1 MSLRLQSPFLGTPLL
16 HASLNRRDN
25 GNNVFDDRRRRAFRS
40 KRIYSEKQNDWLANF
55 SQFCG
60 KNVQL
65 LRKSLDSRCRME
77 VKCLKEPFVRSRE
90 LVRSLAPVWEEGLFF
105 LRCSV
110 FFIVISGV
118 CLLVWYGQNKARAFV
133 ETKLLP
139 SVCSMI
145 SESIQREVDFGKVR
159 RVSPMCIT
167 LEACSIGPH
176 GEEFSCGEVP
186 TMKLCVRPFASL
198 RRGKIVVDAILS
210 NPTVLVAQ
218 KKDFTWLGIPLSEA
232 SLQSHLSSE
241 EGIDFRTKTRRI
253 SREEAGIRWDNERDN
268 DARIAAETGYIVPCK
283 NSSQAKDDAQKH
295 DRHFTDIANSNSF
308 ICMDKKMHSADQHC
322 MDTGV
327 DYDVKHAELEK
338 SFGIKIPGSGLKFLS
353 KMLKGPRKYKFKWN
367 SKSHNNSMSDN
378 SAKRRILERSASAAI
393 SYFHSLSQQKPDEP
407 SVSSA
412 NYDELSLD
420 MLLVNGEKD
429 ISNPYDYHVPYG
441 ERSLTNDLDG
451 EDYRGKEKWLVAGKK
466 ATTVD
471 KFTVSCDPFLMT
483 VDRLCTLL
491 RTKGS
496 SCVEDIVNSTESE
509 TLSSQRGDISMNV
522 VNQNAGDVAHDNRSG
537 NQPHEFTFKKH
548 ENQPVTNHWRPIW
561 PWNIKLKEVVNNIL
575 TGSSKKLTGG
585 VDLNTADNAP
595 HLSDGLEKLP
605 AVYAEKTLP
614 IMLDSVQFKG
624 GTLILLAYGD
634 TEPR

>member
-16 HASLNRRDN
+16 HASSN
-25 GNNVFDDRRRRAFRS
+25 GRSKRINATRAFRS
-40 KRIYSEKQNDWLANF
+40 KRICSERQNDWLAQVVKF
-55 SQFCG
+55 SRFCG

-65 LRKSLDSRCRME
+65 LRKTLDSRCRME
-77 VKCLKEPFVRSRE
+77 VKCLKEPFVRSRS

-110 FFIVISGV
+110 FFAVISGV
-118 CLLVWYGQNKARAFV
+118 CLLVWYGQNKARAFL

-145 SESIQREVDFGKVR
+145 SQSIQREFDFGKVR
-159 RVSPMCIT
+159 RVSPLCIT
-167 LEACSIGPH
+167 LEACSTGPH

-232 SLQSHLSSE
+232 SLQTHLSSE

-253 SREEAGIRWDNERDN
+253 AREEAGIRWDSERDN
-268 DARIAAETGYIVPCK
+268 DARIAAEMGYIVPYK
-283 NSSQAKDDAQKH
+283 ISSQAKDDALKH
-295 DRHFTDIANSNSF
+295 DRHFTEIGNSNSF
-308 ICMDKKMHSADQHC
+308 ICMDEKMHSADQHC

-353 KMLKGPRKYKFKWN
+353 KMLKGPRKYKFKWS
-367 SKSHNNSMSDN
+367 SKSHNKSMSDI
-378 SAKRRILERSASAAI
+378 SAKRRVLERSASAAL
-393 SYFHSLSQQKPDEP
+393 SYFHSLSQEKHDEP
-407 SVSSA
+407 SVSSV

-420 MLLVNGEKD
+420 MLLVKGERE
-429 ISNPYDYHVPYG
+429 ISNQYDSHVPYG
-441 ERSLTNDLDG
+441 EQSLANDLDG
-451 EDYRGKEKWLVAGKK
+451 EDYRGGEKGLLAVKK
-466 ATTVD
+466 ATTLD
-471 KFTVSCDPFLMT
+471 KFTVSRDPFLMT
-483 VDRLCTLL
+483 VDRLCALL
-491 RTKGS
+491 QTKGS
-496 SCVEDIVNSTESE
+496 SCVEGIVNTTESE

-522 VNQNAGDVAHDNRSG
+522 VNQNAENVPYGNRSG
-537 NQPHEFTFKKH
+537 NQPRDFTFKKH
-548 ENQPVTNHWRPIW
+548 ENQPVANHCRPTW
-561 PWNIKLKEVVNNIL
+561 PWNIKLKEVVDNIL
-575 TGSSKKLTGG
+575 TGSSKKLMGG
-585 VDLNTADNAP
+585 ADLNTADNAP
-595 HLSDGLEKLP
+595 HLSDKLEKLP